1 MQLELPRTGLN
12 GSALVEMLAQLA
24 LGPRPAAPP
33 SFVDGLGRWLGWKD
47 AIGLSAVLQALPLES
62 PPAPAQPPS
71 RGGADAAPI
80 RRNGISGIG
89 SIGGVGGVDGSAAL
103 AALAALE
110 AEFTRVRTALALTM
124 QLALDD
130 AASSE
135 DSSSS
140 FLPWRRCC
148 FRLQQAMEAAV
159 GPLRARA
166 RAVLQAQAAMHPA
179 LGTLAA
185 LAALDA
191 ALASMLA
198 PREQAQLALMPVL
211 LERHFVRLAVHGDRS
226 APSPFRHDMQ
236 GLLQAELELRL
247 QPALGLLD
255 ALRAAQTGT
264 R

>member
-24 LGPRPAAPP
+24 LAPRPATPP

-47 AIGLSAVLQALPLES
+47 AIGLSAVLQASAHEPQQ
-62 PPAPAQPPS
+62 APARPPPRS
-71 RGGADAAPI
+71 
-80 RRNGISGIG
+80 
-89 SIGGVGGVDGSAAL
+89 GVDGS

-110 AEFTRVRTALALTM
+110 AEFTRVRTALALSI
-124 QLALDD
+124 QQALDD
-130 AASSE
+130 AAGSE
-135 DSSSS
+135 DTGS
-140 FLPWRRCC
+140 FLPWRRSC

-166 RAVLQAQAAMHPA
+166 RAVLQAQAAVHPK
-179 LGTLAA
+179 LGT

-191 ALASMLA
+191 ALASVLA

-211 LERHFVRLAVHGDRS
+211 LEKHFVRHGVQGERG
-226 APSPFRHDMQ
+226 AHGAFRHDMQ
-236 GLLQAELELRL
+236 GLLHAELELRL

-255 ALRAAQTGT
+255 ALRAAHTGS

>member
-24 LGPRPAAPP
+24 LAPRPATPP
-33 SFVDGLGRWLGWKD
+33 SFVDGLGRCLGWKD
-47 AIGLSAVLQALPLES
+47 AIGLSAVLQASPHES
-62 PPAPAQPPS
+62 QPAPARPPP
-71 RGGADAAPI
+71 RGGAGAAPV
-80 RRNGISGIG
+80 RRSGVV
-89 SIGGVGGVDGSAAL
+89 SIGVDGS

-110 AEFTRVRTALALTM
+110 AEFTRVRTALALSI
-124 QLALDD
+124 QQALDD
-130 AASSE
+130 AAGSE
-135 DSSSS
+135 DNNS

-166 RAVLQAQAAMHPA
+166 RAVLQAQAAVHPK
-179 LGTLAA
+179 LGT

-191 ALASMLA
+191 ALASVLA

-211 LERHFVRLAVHGDRS
+211 LEKHFVRHGVQGERG
-226 APSPFRHDMQ
+226 AHGAFRHDMQ
-236 GLLQAELELRL
+236 GLLHAELELRL

-255 ALRAAQTGT
+255 ALRAAHTGS